1 MTMEYMNI
9 FWRTTCFLA
18 SSAFLSVSLL
28 FDDPIFIF
36 LCFYVLSL
44 DDPDFPG
51 HKANYREFLHNTS
64 QFHQPIPLR
73 DMGIQ
78 RKIHHTYR
86 LQFLKDV
93 VLARALDDS
102 TFNVLNSCIIFNQID
117 IITHVQQDPMFLRD
131 VVRLFIDEE
140 MLAGG
145 GPPSSMK
152 RPSFQGQQT
161 QPQPHVQQPSQMQ
174 PQHIMISLNGNG
186 DNLPKPDVASDIV
199 QKPSTSSTKS
209 INGTEPLNGRPPTS
223 KRSGAYAFAPPDNL
237 TEAEI
242 SLRRDVIVLLQ
253 HLCIMGKNVQLPA
266 RMALFRTLV
275 DRGVLFAVQWALN
288 LPEKDEANKQM
299 FAAAGEVLTA
309 LLDHDLNGVR
319 GHVLKQVLAIDKE
332 REAGK
337 KGADKAETI
346 LEMTCRI
353 MAQSKELAVQS
364 QIGDALKVWMDVPLV
379 DPPPAASGSEVCHSN
394 FLNAELLIDECRLLD
409 LNFLYCR
416 EKMIQVLNG
425 IWSTFTRTAPTSCL
439 SP

>member
-28 FDDPIFIF
+28 FDDI
-36 LCFYVLSL
+36 LSLYFYVLFL

-152 RPSFQGQQT
+152 RPPIQNQQT
-161 QPQPHVQQPSQMQ
+161 QPQTHLQLPSQMQ

-186 DNLPKPDVASDIV
+186 DNPPKPEVVSDIV
-199 QKPSTSSTKS
+199 QKASTKPT
-209 INGTEPLNGRPPTS
+209 NDTEPLNGRQSTS

-237 TEAEI
+237 SQAEV

-288 LPEKDEANKQM
+288 LPENDEANKQM

-379 DPPPAASGSEVCHSN
+379 DPPTVASGSEVCRSN
-394 FLNAELLIDECRLLD
+394 VL
-409 LNFLYCR
+409 
-416 EKMIQVLNG
+416 VLNY
-425 IWSTFTRTAPTSCL
+425 S
-439 SP
+439 

>member
-1 MTMEYMNI
+1 MTISSLY
-9 FWRTTCFLA
+9 FYFL
-18 SSAFLSVSLL
+18 F
-28 FDDPIFIF
+28 
-36 LCFYVLSL
+36 L

-152 RPSFQGQQT
+152 RPPNQGQQI
-161 QPQPHVQQPSQMQ
+161 QPQSHVQQPSQVQ

-186 DNLPKPDVASDIV
+186 DNPSKPDVVSMDIV
-199 QKPSTSSTKS
+199 QKASTSSTKS
-209 INGTEPLNGRPPTS
+209 INGTEPLNGRQQTS
-223 KRSGAYAFAPPDNL
+223 KRFGAYAFAPPDNL
-237 TEAEI
+237 TEAEV

-379 DPPPAASGSEVCHSN
+379 DPPTAASGLEVCHNN
-394 FLNAELLIDECRLLD
+394 FLELK
-409 LNFLYCR
+409 Y
-416 EKMIQVLNG
+416 
-425 IWSTFTRTAPTSCL
+425 S
-439 SP
+439 

>member
-1 MTMEYMNI
+1 MTVLVPVS
-9 FWRTTCFLA
+9 FLI
-18 SSAFLSVSLL
+18 S
-28 FDDPIFIF
+28 
-36 LCFYVLSL
+36 CSL

-117 IITHVQQDPMFLRD
+117 IITHVQQDSMFLRD
-131 VVRLFIDEE
+131 VVRLFVDEE

-145 GPPSSMK
+145 GGHPPTIVNK
-152 RPSFQGQQT
+152 RPPVQGQQT
-161 QPQPHVQQPSQMQ
+161 QPHPHVQLSPQTP
-174 PQHIMISLNGNG
+174 PQHIMISLNTNG
-186 DNLPKPDVASDIV
+186 DNLPNPDVISTDVV
-199 QKPSTSSTKS
+199 QRASTSSPKPV
-209 INGTEPLNGRPPTS
+209 NGTGPLNGRQPTS

-237 TEAEI
+237 TDAEI
-242 SLRRDVIVLLQ
+242 ALRRDVIVLLQ
-253 HLCIMGKNVQLPA
+253 QLCVMGKNVQLPA

-288 LPEKDEANKQM
+288 LPEKDEENKQM

-346 LEMTCRI
+346 LEMACRI
-353 MAQSKELAVQS
+353 MAQSKDLAVQS

-379 DPPPAASGSEVCHSN
+379 DPPTAAAGSEVCHSIL
-394 FLNAELLIDECRLLD
+394 FMLLNYTLTLL
-409 LNFLYCR
+409 
-416 EKMIQVLNG
+416 
-425 IWSTFTRTAPTSCL
+425 
-439 SP
+439 